1 MGLALFIVLTQ
12 AAQERAYPLSNFPM
26 YSNPSEWDDY
36 LYMTDD
42 KDAVLP
48 ISAHTS
54 LSAAK
59 MMKIFNNRM
68 KTVGL
73 KRSEERK
80 NPPKDK
86 EAEVG
91 AYVVQ
96 KAREIATKNGTPLPE
111 KVRVYRVII
120 QRTGD
125 TITET
130 PRLVFEG

>member
-1 MGLALFIVLTQ
+1 MALLLFIVLTQ
-12 AAQERAYPLSNFPM
+12 VAQERAYPLSNFPM

-36 LYMTDD
+36 LYLTDD
-42 KDAVLP
+42 KGAVLP
-48 ISAHTS
+48 IARHTG

-91 AYVVQ
+91 AYVVR
-96 KAREIATKNGTPLPE
+96 KAREIADKIGEPLPE
-111 KVRVYRVII
+111 KVRVIRVII
-120 QRTGD
+120 QRSGN

-130 PRLVFEG
+130 PRMVFEG